1 MHPKV
6 QAMRKSCMLVLLLIF
21 GAAPPMPSGAQDTAA
36 PPSATAEPDLD
47 ALTRR
52 IESAKAEAAKKEQA
66 RAAEA
71 ARLAAAKQQATLVI
85 KADAD
90 CQLTVNGEGK
100 GKLTANQ
107 TQSIDVKPGDQLIEC
122 VTTDGTSA
130 YAQETKTVAAGAQ
143 AVVVLSPTAAI
154 AARQQEAQQRA
165 AAELVV
171 KADADCQ
178 LTVNGE
184 GKGKLTANQT
194 QLIKV
199 SPGEQLIECVTT
211 DGTSANAQETKTV
224 AAGAQAVVVLSLAA
238 VIAARQQE
246 AQQRAAAES
255 AARNPGNLGFVDLG
269 GGILKDTKTGLEW
282 TQSDNG
288 RDIDWNGAR
297 NHCAAR
303 GGSWRLPSVA
313 ELQAIYDANVP
324 SPKVCWHHIV
334 ASYTCKVSPLFNLT
348 GPGYWSDEASGSA
361 NAFGVSLAYGNRL
374 FSLVGNA
381 DGYRTLC
388 VRRPGA

>member
-165 AAELVV
+165 AAE
-171 KADADCQ
+171 
-178 LTVNGE
+178 
-184 GKGKLTANQT
+184 
-194 QLIKV
+194 
-199 SPGEQLIECVTT
+199 
-211 DGTSANAQETKTV
+211 
-224 AAGAQAVVVLSLAA
+224 
-238 VIAARQQE
+238 
-246 AQQRAAAES
+246 S